1 MQKLSTPKPAT
12 QKPLPQKSS
21 GIDALL
27 GGNARRILLFI
38 TTGFAV
44 YLCYLMA
51 LPFLPALIWALTL
64 AILFAPMQVW
74 LESKLKYKS
83 LAALLSVLVISV
95 MVIVPVLFVGQQL
108 AVQAVS
114 GAQLI
119 EKKVESGDWRRLLNS
134 QPRFAPIVE
143 KIEQQINLPET
154 VKSFTS
160 WVSNSAGSLIKSS
173 IFQIIGFVITIY
185 LLFFFL
191 RDRQSAKQH
200 LASFLPLSS
209 AQSQHLFKHIGD
221 TIHAIVYGTLAVAA
235 VQGCLGGFM
244 FWWLGLPAPLL
255 WGVMMSALATIPVL
269 GTSIIWLPAAL
280 FLALEGNWVQGFMLV
295 FWGTLVVGTVDNL
308 LRPMLVGNRLHQHTL
323 LVFISLVG
331 GLMLFGSSGLI
342 LGPVTLAIT
351 LFLISIWPTEH
362 ANQHANQQALLK

>member
-1 MQKLSTPKPAT
+1 MQKPNAIDELLSGNTRTFLLLLAT
-12 QKPLPQKSS
+12 GL
-21 GIDALL
+21 
-27 GGNARRILLFI
+27 
-38 TTGFAV
+38 AV
-44 YLCYLMA
+44 YICYLMA
-51 LPFLPALIWALTL
+51 LPFLPALVWAL
-64 AILFAPMQVW
+64 ASAVLFAPLQVW
-74 LESKLKYKS
+74 LESKIKYTS
-83 LAALLSVLVISV
+83 LAALLSVIVISS

-108 AVQAVS
+108 AAQAVS

-134 QPRFAPIVE
+134 QPRFAPIIE

-154 VKSFTS
+154 VKSFTG
-160 WVSNSAGSLIKSS
+160 WVSNSAGSLIKGS

-209 AQSQHLFKHIGD
+209 TQSEQLFKHIGD

-235 VQGCLGGFM
+235 VQGCLGGLM
-244 FWWLGLPAPLL
+244 FWWLGLPAALL
-255 WGVMMSALATIPVL
+255 WGVMMGFLAILPVF

-280 FLALEGNWVQGFMLV
+280 FLALEGNWIQGFILV
-295 FWGTLVVGTVDNL
+295 LWGMLVVGTVDNL
-308 LRPMLVGNRLHQHTL
+308 LRPILVGNRLKQHTL

-342 LGPVTLAIT
+342 LGPVVLAIT
-351 LFLISIWPTEH
+351 LFLISIWSAKH
-362 ANQHANQQALLK
+362 SNQQALLK

>member
-1 MQKLSTPKPAT
+1 MQKPSA
-12 QKPLPQKSS
+12 
-21 GIDALL
+21 IDELL
-27 GGNARRILLFI
+27 GGNTRTFLLSLA
-38 TTGFAV
+38 TGLAV
-44 YLCYLMA
+44 YICYLIA
-51 LPFLPALIWALTL
+51 LPFLPALVWALAL
-64 AILFAPMQVW
+64 AVLFAPLQVW
-74 LESKLKYKS
+74 LETKIKYTS
-83 LAALLSVLVISV
+83 LAALLSVIVISS

-108 AVQAVS
+108 AAQAVS

-160 WVSNSAGSLIKSS
+160 WVSNSAGSLIKGS

-209 AQSQHLFKHIGD
+209 TQSEQLFKHIGD

-235 VQGCLGGFM
+235 VQGCLGGLM
-244 FWWLGLPAPLL
+244 FWWLGLPAALL
-255 WGVMMSALATIPVL
+255 WGVMMGFLAIIPVL

-280 FLALEGNWVQGFMLV
+280 FLALEGNWIQGFILV
-295 FWGTLVVGTVDNL
+295 LWGMLVVGTVDNL
-308 LRPMLVGNRLHQHTL
+308 LRPILVGNRLHQHTL

-342 LGPVTLAIT
+342 LGPVVLAIT
-351 LFLISIWPTEH
+351 LFLISIWSAKH
-362 ANQHANQQALLK
+362 SNQHSNQQALLK

>member
-1 MQKLSTPKPAT
+1 MQKPSTERAFT
-12 QKPLPQKSS
+12 QKLG

-27 GGNARRILLFI
+27 GGNDRRFLLFLA
-38 TTGFAV
+38 TGLAV

-51 LPFLPALIWALTL
+51 LPFLPALVWALAL
-64 AILFAPMQVW
+64 AVLFAPLQVW
-74 LESKLKYKS
+74 LESKLKYTS
-83 LAALLSVLVISV
+83 SAALISVLVISV

-134 QPRFAPIVE
+134 QPRFAPIIE
-143 KIEQQINLPET
+143 KVEQQINLPDT
-154 VKSFTS
+154 VKSFTV
-160 WVSNSAGSLIKSS
+160 WMSNSAGSLIKGS

-191 RDRQSAKQH
+191 RDRQLAKQH
-200 LASFLPLSS
+200 LASFLPLSNT
-209 AQSQHLFKHIGD
+209 QSQQLFKHIGD

-244 FWWLGLPAPLL
+244 FWWLDLPAPLL
-255 WGVMMSALATIPVL
+255 WGVMMSTLAVIPVL

-280 FLALEGNWVQGFMLV
+280 FLALEGNWAQGLILV
-295 FWGTLVVGTVDNL
+295 LWGMLVVGTVDNL

-342 LGPVTLAIT
+342 LGPVVLAIT
-351 LFLISIWPTEH
+351 LFLISIWSTNHINPH
-362 ANQHANQQALLK
+362 ANQQANQQALLK

>member
-1 MQKLSTPKPAT
+1 MQKSTA
-12 QKPLPQKSS
+12 
-21 GIDALL
+21 IDELL
-27 GGNARRILLFI
+27 GGNARRFLLVLA
-38 TTGFAV
+38 TGLAV

-51 LPFLPALIWALTL
+51 LPFLPALVWALSL
-64 AILFAPMQVW
+64 AVLFAPLQVW
-74 LESKLKYKS
+74 LESTLKYTS

-119 EKKVESGDWRRLLNS
+119 EKKVESGDWRRLLHS
-134 QPRFAPIVE
+134 QPRFAPIIST
-143 KIEQQINLPET
+143 IEQQINLPET
-154 VKSFTS
+154 VKSFTT
-160 WVSNSAGSLIKSS
+160 WVSNSAGSLIKGS

-200 LASFLPLSS
+200 LARFLPLSS
-209 AQSQHLFKHIGD
+209 AQSQQLFMHIGD
-221 TIHAIVYGTLAVAA
+221 TIHAIVYGTLAIAA
-235 VQGCLGGFM
+235 VQGCLGGLM
-244 FWWLGLPAPLL
+244 FWWLDLPAPLL
-255 WGVMMSALATIPVL
+255 WGVMMGFLAIIPVL

-280 FLALEGNWVQGFMLV
+280 FLALEGNWVQGFILV
-295 FWGTLVVGTVDNL
+295 LWGMLVVGTVDNL

-342 LGPVTLAIT
+342 LGPVVLAIT
-351 LFLISIWPTEH
+351 LFLTSIWSSKNSNEH
-362 ANQHANQQALLK
+362 SNQQALFK